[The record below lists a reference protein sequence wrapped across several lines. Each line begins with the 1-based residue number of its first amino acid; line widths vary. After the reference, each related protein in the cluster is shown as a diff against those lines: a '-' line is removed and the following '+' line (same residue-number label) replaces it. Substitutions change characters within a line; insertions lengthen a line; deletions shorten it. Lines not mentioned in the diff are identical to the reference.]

1 MKFSK
6 SFERDYNWY
15 FKWRSVF
22 NFDGNNNYVNKQGR
36 DLIVPSVNGKSAKE
50 CFYIFDSIGKIEP
63 CREPELLKEILRAK
77 GSINFNIKMWGE
89 SRAEGTLP
97 KIEFTEIVKE
107 FSLLDWM
114 VEAVENLKAK
124 HWENVQELKPI
135 FEKYRKAN
143 I

>member
-6 SFERDYNWY
+6 SFERDYDWY
-15 FKWRSVF
+15 FNWRNVF
-22 NFDGNNNYVNKQGR
+22 SFDGNNNYTNKQGHS
-36 DLIVPSVNGKSAKE
+36 LIVPSDSGKTAKE
-50 CFYIFDSIGKIEP
+50 CFYIFDSTGKIEP

-77 GSINFNIKMWGE
+77 GSINFNIKMWAE

-97 KIEFTEIVKE
+97 KIEFAEIIKE

-114 VEAVENLKAK
+114 IEAVENLRAK
-124 HWENVQELKPI
+124 HWENVSELKPI
-135 FEKYRKAN
+135 FEKYRKAG